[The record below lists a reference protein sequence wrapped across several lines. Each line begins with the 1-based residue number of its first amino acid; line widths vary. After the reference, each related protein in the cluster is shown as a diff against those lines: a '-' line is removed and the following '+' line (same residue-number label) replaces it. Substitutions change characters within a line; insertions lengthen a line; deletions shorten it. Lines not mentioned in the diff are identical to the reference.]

1 MYALLSLKRKTIDA
15 EKILQNV
22 RNVSLYKML
31 AIIVNTAKIFA
42 KLQPLSEK
50 YLMSVTDVKTY

>member
-42 KLQPLSEK
+42 KFQPLSEK